1 MKPLLAAEG
10 VLDRHPQPSGGVV
23 GNPADSTSSASASA
37 LRSLHSL
44 LEGGDFEELSDF
56 FFRICKEGD
65 SAQGASKLQGA
76 SRSNSAGAIRL
87 YFGGTRPSSASTS
100 VPSSSLSLS
109 STSMEHSAPSDIPQ
123 EPHQSH
129 GECEFAGDAAL
140 GICHSGNTIAT
151 KRLEDEKDENKH
163 EIGSAMGGGDERWCP
178 DTPAANCS
186 HPLADAASCTAT
198 PRKAKEAAPASSEET
213 KTWGKTHAAESA
225 SASLARRSPRLQR
238 ANQGTPRHEPMTSPA
253 SKKQCLASQQQPRR
267 GEHSSSKSSTETAD
281 NSTTPGGGGGKR
293 QQATASGGGGGHS
306 QRKRGRGELDS
317 MPMSPPTGCSSR
329 SRTNPTCE
337 EAVREDA
344 EALSPMKGASNKR
357 KGSCRSDAAKASSGK
372 KPSSAAQ
379 AHATHMSFGGFPET
393 ERRRFQPVAWC
404 SFLAVV
410 SLACPAAQHCNR
422 KKARVDA
429 PHKKAVIPRE
439 ASPAQSQDVSE
450 ADDEP
455 ICRFALPS
463 SSKED
468 AVAAADSGPPGSC
481 NQLVELSH
489 TSVAAVQQEETCAE
503 EELREDGGDTP
514 GEPAELEG
522 ALQHK
527 VLRALPKPTPQF
539 DFGLFIV
546 RVAAMSK
553 HADDIFPLLEDEELM
568 ETSIVLQKYLGPLK
582 EGAKRRGDCFML
594 DKLVA
599 DIPNQGGVYRPSL
612 DIKEAPWCT
621 GLDADEGK
629 VLPKKEVLRQRIEI
643 QRRWNPFSIFGSSP
657 PAVELED
664 VFGYEVYQ
672 RTAPSARVHH
682 PLFRRL
688 SQFQSFKDLYSSIS
702 KEEWDRVSSAFR
714 HHWNK
719 QCRLDLDWTNDPL
732 TVDEIMW
739 MLEANEQAPRPSM
752 GCHILTQPPL
762 VDDSF
767 EDQEGENGNPGLEP
781 RRRQPSSSASANLL
795 TATYPCE
802 ASGKPQDGKHEEK
815 DSKQKAVVGRCESIE
830 HKRKHQ
836 GGAASSNAF
845 PLKVCASHR

>member
-379 AHATHMSFGGFPET
+379 AHGSK
-393 ERRRFQPVAWC
+393 
-404 SFLAVV
+404 
-410 SLACPAAQHCNR
+410 HCNR

-664 VFGYEVYQ
+664 VFGYEVED
-672 RTAPSARVHH
+672 R
-682 PLFRRL
+682 
-688 SQFQSFKDLYSSIS
+688 SSHVYEAEICYCVTPNPNVGFG
-702 KEEWDRVSSAFR
+702 W
-714 HHWNK
+714 
-719 QCRLDLDWTNDPL
+719 NDPRCHRYK
-732 TVDEIMW
+732 
-739 MLEANEQAPRPSM
+739 APRPSM

-836 GGAASSNAF
+836 GGGSFFECISSQS
-845 PLKVCASHR
+845 VRQS